1 MLIHRIVCVGV
12 NYRTAPVEYRE
23 KFGRDLPVLCERV
36 CARAHAASNGN
47 GESIRELAWLSTC
60 NRVELYALVGGNG
73 ETAPLVAILADAGG
87 LDPRDVAGH
96 TYRHCGYQAV
106 RHLCRV
112 ASGLDSMV
120 LGEPQIL
127 GQVAHALE
135 DAGSRRT
142 AGPVLNRVFRR
153 AVRTGR
159 RARTET
165 SISRNPASMSSVAVA
180 LAGSVAGS
188 LRDRRVLVI
197 GLGEIG
203 SVTVKAL
210 RSRQVREIAVANRT
224 RARADEVSARW
235 GYRAYSMDELA
246 AALEWADVV
255 ISATRC
261 PHLIVDRVV
270 VGDVVARRDGRSLVF
285 VDLAVPRD
293 IDPAVREL
301 PGVHLFDADDLS
313 GNLDDSLA
321 ARRNEI
327 PRVERIVAEEIASFE
342 TELRELEV
350 EPLIEQMRH
359 KAEMIRRQEM
369 DSAIALMGEVDPA
382 TRDRIQNLS
391 RSIVNQL
398 LHEPTVRLKRTVHE
412 ERGDAHLAAIRSLFG
427 L

>member
-23 KFGRDLPVLCERV
+23 KIGSDLPVLCERV
-36 CARAHAASNGN
+36 CARPHATSNGN
-47 GESIRELAWLSTC
+47 GESRREFAWLSTC
-60 NRVELYALVGGNG
+60 NRVELYALVGENG
-73 ETAPLVAILADAGG
+73 ETAPLIEILADAGG

-96 TYRHCGYQAV
+96 TYRHCGYEAV

-127 GQVAHALE
+127 GQVAQALE
-135 DAGSRRT
+135 DARSRRT
-142 AGPVLNRVFRR
+142 VGPVLNRVFRR

-159 RARTET
+159 RARSET
-165 SISRNPASMSSVAVA
+165 SIGRNPASTSSVAVA
-180 LAGSVAGS
+180 LAASVVGS

-197 GLGEIG
+197 GLGEMG
-203 SVTVKAL
+203 SITVKAL

-224 RARADEVSARW
+224 RARAEDVSARW

-261 PHLIVDRVV
+261 PHLIVDGVV
-270 VGDVVARRDGRSLVF
+270 VRDVVARRDGRALVF
-285 VDLAVPRD
+285 VDMAVPRD

-301 PGVHLFDADDLS
+301 PGVHLFDVDDLS
-313 GNLDDSLA
+313 GNLDDGLA

-350 EPLIEQMRH
+350 EPLLEQMRH
-359 KAEMIRRQEM
+359 KAEMIRRQEIE
-369 DSAIALMGEVDPA
+369 SAIALMGEVDPA
-382 TRDRIQNLS
+382 TRERIQTLS

>member
-12 NYRTAPVEYRE
+12 NFRTAPVDYRG
-23 KFGRDLPVLCERV
+23 KLGGDLPELCERV
-36 CARAHAASNGN
+36 CGHGRAAANGH
-47 GESIRELAWLSTC
+47 GGSIRELAWLSTC
-60 NRVELYALVGGNG
+60 NRVELYALVAERG

-87 LDPRDVAGH
+87 LDPGDVASH
-96 TYRHCGYQAV
+96 TYRHCGFEAV

-127 GQVAHALE
+127 GQVAQALT
-135 DAGSRRT
+135 DGRSRRVV
-142 AGPVLNRVFRR
+142 GPVLNRVFRR
-153 AVRTGR
+153 AVRSGR
-159 RARTET
+159 RARSET
-165 SISRNPASMSSVAVA
+165 SIGRNPASMSSVAVA
-180 LAGSVAGS
+180 LAASVVGS

-197 GLGEIG
+197 GLGEMG

-224 RARADEVSARW
+224 HTRAEELCAQW
-235 GYRAYSMDELA
+235 GYRAYPMDELA

-255 ISATRC
+255 ISSTRC
-261 PHLIVDRVV
+261 QHLIVDGVLAR
-270 VGDVVARRDGRSLVF
+270 DVVARRDGRSLVF

-313 GNLDDSLA
+313 GNLDDGLA

-327 PRVERIVAEEIASFE
+327 PRVERIVAEEIA
-342 TELRELEV
+342 RLE
-350 EPLIEQMRH
+350 
-359 KAEMIRRQEM
+359 
-369 DSAIALMGEVDPA
+369 
-382 TRDRIQNLS
+382 
-391 RSIVNQL
+391 
-398 LHEPTVRLKRTVHE
+398 RTVHE
-412 ERGDAHLAAIRSLFG
+412 ERGDAHVAAIRGPFG

>member
-23 KFGRDLPVLCERV
+23 QLASDLPVLCERV
-36 CARAHAASNGN
+36 CARVHAAAKGD

-60 NRVELYALVGGNG
+60 NRVELYALVGENG
-73 ETAPLVAILADAGG
+73 DTAPLVAVLAAAGG
-87 LDPRDVAGH
+87 LDPSDVAGH
-96 TYRHCGYQAV
+96 TYRHCGYEAV

-127 GQVAHALE
+127 GQVAQALE
-135 DAGSRRT
+135 DARSRRT
-142 AGPVLNRVFRR
+142 VGPVVNRVFRR

-159 RARTET
+159 RARSET
-165 SISRNPASMSSVAVA
+165 SIGRNPATMSSVAVA
-180 LAGSVAGS
+180 LAGSIVGA

-197 GLGEIG
+197 GLGEMG

-224 RARADEVSARW
+224 RARAEEASARW
-235 GYRAYSMDELA
+235 GYRAYPMDELA

-255 ISATRC
+255 ISTTRC
-261 PHLIVDRVV
+261 PHLIVDAAV
-270 VGDVVARRDGRSLVF
+270 VGNVVARRDGRPLVF
-285 VDLAVPRD
+285 VDIAVPRD

-313 GNLDDSLA
+313 GNLDDGLA

-327 PRVERIVAEEIASFE
+327 PRVEGIVAEEIASFE

-350 EPLIEQMRH
+350 EPPIEQMQD
-359 KAEMIRRQEM
+359 RR
-369 DSAIALMGEVDPA
+369 
-382 TRDRIQNLS
+382 
-391 RSIVNQL
+391 
-398 LHEPTVRLKRTVHE
+398 
-412 ERGDAHLAAIRSLFG
+412 LFG